1 MTFDYE
7 DTASTEKWREN
18 LLIIN
23 KTFSKHWFDL
33 YVKDTEYSG
42 IADRIN
48 SSNEKDPIDLSKRF
62 LVRIFTNGSFK
73 EGGRFY
79 RGWWQNV
86 PKEYRPYITI
96 DEGVTSEYDY
106 SQLNPH
112 MLYYSMNKEMGEE
125 DAYSRVLDGEHRD
138 IVKQAFN
145 AMIQADTQLRAC
157 PENIYIDK
165 IDISWIDL
173 RERILKIYIL
183 ILKVLIIQ
191 FF

>member
-1 MTFDYE
+1 M
-7 DTASTEKWREN
+7 
-18 LLIIN
+18 
-23 KTFSKHWFDL
+23 
-33 YVKDTEYSG
+33 
-42 IADRIN
+42 
-48 SSNEKDPIDLSKRF
+48 
-62 LVRIFTNGSFK
+62 
-73 EGGRFY
+73 GGRFY

-96 DEGVTSEYDY
+96 DEGFTSEYDY

-112 MLYYSMNKEMGEE
+112 MLYCSMNKKMGEE

-157 PENIYIDK
+157 PENIDIDK

-173 RERILKIYIL
+173 RERILIAHKPIASLFFQGTGNAMQFEDSQIVENIIL
-183 ILKVLIIQ
+183 QTADSKTPA
-191 FF
+191 